1 MYSILSQIHPKL
13 DMAEA
18 EQMLKM
24 ERMQQNCSCIDF
36 AMYYINL
43 QNESVNVLDSIA
55 YLVVDVQ

>member
-1 MYSILSQIHPKL
+1 
-13 DMAEA
+13 MAEA

-24 ERMQQNCSCIDF
+24 ERMQQNSSCIDF
-36 AMYYINL
+36 AMYYISL